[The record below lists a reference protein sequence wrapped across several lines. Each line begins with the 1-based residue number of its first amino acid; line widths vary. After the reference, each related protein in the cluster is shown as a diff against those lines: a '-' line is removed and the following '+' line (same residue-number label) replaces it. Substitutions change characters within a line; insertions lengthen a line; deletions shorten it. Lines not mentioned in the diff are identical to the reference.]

1 MQFDSPTVSS
11 EIIDALKRWPELNT
25 SSWSLTCALT
35 LALKPNVYSDGFLFP
50 LDELQAKQ
58 NFRIFM
64 KSLNRASYGSHG
76 GRRHGLKLKVIPVLE
91 RELEG
96 RLHYHAAIEL
106 PKHLTPADFERA
118 VKKCWFNTNWG
129 DCRHD
134 GIHIKFGADTNWVL
148 TFMLKRRQKSG
159 LEKWIDCIDL
169 NSLNNPITG
178 GRSSL
183 WPNTN

>member
-64 KSLNRASYGSHG
+64 KSLNRACYGSHG

-96 RLHYHAAIEL
+96 RLHYHAGASQALDPCGLRAGGQEMLVQHKLGRL
-106 PKHLTPADFERA
+106 PARRHPHQVRSRHKLG
-118 VKKCWFNTNWG
+118 TNFHAQAEAKIRPG
-129 DCRHD
+129 KMD
-134 GIHIKFGADTNWVL
+134 
-148 TFMLKRRQKSG
+148 
-159 LEKWIDCIDL
+159 
-169 NSLNNPITG
+169 
-178 GRSSL
+178 
-183 WPNTN
+183 